1 MEGWNILIFY
11 ISDHLC
17 PYVVYLHVF
26 LLVYVCVCV
35 GGDCMMYMCF
45 VPKGKTAAIQY
56 NTKISLIDCLLA
68 TETSV

>member
-1 MEGWNILIFY
+1 MPLCGLFAC
-11 ISDHLC
+11 ISVGLC
-17 PYVVYLHVF
+17 
-26 LLVYVCVCV
+26 VCVCG

>member
-35 GGDCMMYMCF
+35 GGGLYDVYVFCA
-45 VPKGKTAAIQY
+45 KRKDSS
-56 NTKISLIDCLLA
+56 N
-68 TETSV
+68 SV